1 MESGS
6 EVKVSASKYAYGVAR
21 IRAKKAFMLKPE
33 DYEAAL
39 RAPTF
44 YQAMAHLQSV
54 SDLVRNIPQTNDP
67 QELERYMFHRFVEI
81 LHSIARTVSGDARAF
96 LETAFSKY
104 EYETLKAILKAKFLG
119 LSEDEILAMAPPI
132 GKYSGSLYTSLVS
145 ARGIEQAIDLIPNT
159 KLKVIIREAL
169 KQAEDLK
176 SPIPI
181 ESAID
186 RWLYMQ
192 LWRLARKLQKDDYKW
207 ASHLLGVEAD
217 IKNILVLVRGKEL
230 NLQPA
235 ALDKMWLPITYKLQL
250 DLRSLSS
257 QPLAAIL
264 QALASTYYGKTISPL
279 AKNSR
284 EVERSL
290 QLLWLRENEAVF
302 LHYPFTLGS
311 IYAYANLKYFE
322 LKDIR
327 TILLSKLAGIPAEK
341 ITPLII
347 RFAERPSL

>member
-1 MESGS
+1 M
-6 EVKVSASKYAYGVAR
+6 SASKYAYGVAR
-21 IRAKKAFMLKPE
+21 IRAKRAFMLKLE
-33 DYEAAL
+33 DYEAML

-54 SDLVRNIPQTNDP
+54 SDIARGIPQTNDP
-67 QELERYMFHRFVEI
+67 QELERHLFNRFAEI

-96 LETAFSKY
+96 LEIAFSKY

-119 LSEDEILAMAPPI
+119 ILEDEISAMAPPM
-132 GKYSGSLYTSLVS
+132 GRYSGSLYTSLIS
-145 ARGIEQAIDLIPNT
+145 ARGIEQAIDLIPDT
-159 KLKVIIREAL
+159 ELKTIIREAL

-181 ESAID
+181 EAAID
-186 RWLYMQ
+186 RWLYAQ
-192 LWRLARKLQKDDYKW
+192 LWRLARRLQKDDYKW
-207 ASHLLGVEAD
+207 ATHLLGVEVD

-235 ALDKMWLPITYKLQL
+235 ALDKMWLPITYKLQV
-250 DLRSLSS
+250 DLRSLAS

-264 QALASTYYGKTISPL
+264 QALASTYYGKAVSPL
-279 AKNSR
+279 AKGSK
-284 EVERSL
+284 EVERNL
-290 QLLWLRENEAVF
+290 QLLWLKENEAVF

-341 ITPLII
+341 VIPLIV
-347 RFAERPSL
+347 RFAEKLSL